1 VESSDS
7 EDESQ
12 SSDKSYETDES
23 EMDRD
28 ETEEYYGE
36 EPGENYWESE
46 CLDSCGGDVEE
57 EYF

>member
-1 VESSDS
+1 M
-7 EDESQ
+7 
-12 SSDKSYETDES
+12 SYETDES

-36 EPGENYWESE
+36 EPEEEPEENYWESE